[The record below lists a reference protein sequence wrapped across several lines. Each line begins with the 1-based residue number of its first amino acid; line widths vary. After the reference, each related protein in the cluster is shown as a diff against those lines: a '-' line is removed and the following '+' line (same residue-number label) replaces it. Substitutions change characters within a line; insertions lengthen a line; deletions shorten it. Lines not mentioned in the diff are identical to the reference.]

1 MSDYFVEGGDILENR
16 LGITDPA
23 KLKETEEDIF
33 SDAAAD
39 IISGNNLSSKLD
51 FTFLKNLHR
60 LLFGKIYPFA
70 GQIRTVNIAK
80 ADSTIPFC
88 MADFIIPEANRIFT
102 NLKNR
107 DYLQRMP
114 RSEFV
119 PAIADLAINLNA
131 LHPFREGNGRTIR
144 LYLQL
149 LAKNAG
155 FLIDFDSV
163 AHNEIIAAD
172 RLQLLAKNAGFLID
186 FDSVAHNEIIAADRQ
201 AFLGN
206 NAPIISLYEKI
217 ILPLPEAEAEQ

>member
-1 MSDYFVEGGDILENR
+1 MSDYFVEGGDILENL

-51 FTFLKNLHR
+51 FTFLKNLHK

-80 ADSTIPFC
+80 ADSSVPFC
-88 MADFIIPEANRIFT
+88 MADFIVPEANRIFT

-107 DYLQRMP
+107 DYLQGMP
-114 RSEFV
+114 RAEFV

-163 AHNEIIAAD
+163 AHNEIIM
-172 RLQLLAKNAGFLID
+172 
-186 FDSVAHNEIIAADRQ
+186 ADRQ

-217 ILPLPEAEAEQ
+217 ILPLPEVETEQ

>member
-23 KLKETEEDIF
+23 KLKEAEEDIF

-39 IISGNNLSSKLD
+39 IISENNLSSKLD

-80 ADSTIPFC
+80 ADSSIPFC

-107 DYLQRMP
+107 DYLQGVS

-119 PAIADLAINLNA
+119 PAVADLAIDLNA

-163 AHNEIIAAD
+163 AHNEIIM
-172 RLQLLAKNAGFLID
+172 
-186 FDSVAHNEIIAADRQ
+186 ADRQ

-217 ILPLPEAEAEQ
+217 ISPLPDAETEQ